1 MCSQQQVLQKK
12 KLGKIPSFFHLEV
25 TPGFEPGNE
34 GFADPCLTPWLC
46 HHMILSAQRLDGYY
60 NIASPPLSR
69 GSFVFSA
76 EFSPRSRHA
85 P

>member
-34 GFADPCLTPWLC
+34 GFA
-46 HHMILSAQRLDGYY
+46 A
-60 NIASPPLSR
+60 N
-69 GSFVFSA
+69 FVKNRALLPTSCKMWC
-76 EFSPRSRHA
+76 
-85 P
+85 